1 MQEFLWIGIPAP
13 IHQLVSSNIPDLKNP
28 REEVLKS
35 SSMRIIL
42 LSHGDMAT
50 TLVRTVEKI
59 LARDS
64 CVEPWDLDWNAD
76 KEAIRTMIGGLR
88 NGQNMDEEI
97 LILTD
102 MPGNTPT
109 NVALEY
115 RDPGRLEVVC
125 GANLPML
132 LRLSCR
138 PRCERSL
145 SELAE
150 WIAEKG
156 RCAIVNLENRDSRPC
171 EDKK

>member
-1 MQEFLWIGIPAP
+1 M
-13 IHQLVSSNIPDLKNP
+13 
-28 REEVLKS
+28 LKS
-35 SSMRIIL
+35 ASMRIIF
-42 LSHGDMAT
+42 LSHGEMAS
-50 TLVRTVEKI
+50 TLVRTVERI
-59 LARDS
+59 LAKDS

-76 KEAIRTMIGGLR
+76 KETIREKIR
-88 NGQNMDEEI
+88 CIRSGQSENEEI

-109 NVALEY
+109 NVALEF
-115 RDPGRLEVVC
+115 REPGRLEVVC

-138 PRCERSL
+138 PRCERKL

-156 RCAIVNLENRDSRPC
+156 RCAIVKLENRDPRAC
-171 EDKK
+171 EEEE